1 MSTRAQNENK
11 FGQWDELPGGGRRY
25 GLDVPGKLGWLAR
38 YLKEVDAN
46 ETTLRF
52 WQEIY
57 DDQGKRVERVCSI
70 PVSVFRPGWRGG
82 ESGEASGVASDHLGR
97 GWRP

>member
-1 MSTRAQNENK
+1 MSTRAQNETK

-25 GLDVPGKLGWLAR
+25 RLDVAGRQGWLAR
-38 YLKEVDAN
+38 YLKEVDAS

-57 DDQGKRVERVCSI
+57 DHQASWLRYTRNTRSIKGTKRCRMQS
-70 PVSVFRPGWRGG
+70 
-82 ESGEASGVASDHLGR
+82 
-97 GWRP
+97 